1 MQTMKLICVG
11 KLKDAFF
18 RDASDEYMKRLK
30 GYCKA
35 EIIEIPAV
43 NLPDNPSDAT
53 IEAALKKEAD
63 SIIKKIPSGATVV
76 AMCVE
81 GKLYSSEDMAACLAG
96 AAMKGNGDIVFIIGG
111 SYGLDESV
119 KRRAD
124 VRMSASKMTF
134 PHRLFRVMLLEQIY
148 RAVQIS
154 AGTKYHK

>member
-1 MQTMKLICVG
+1 MQTMKIICVG

-53 IEAALKKEAD
+53 IDGALKKEGE
-63 SIIKKIPSGATVV
+63 SIMKKIPAGATVV

-81 GKLYSSEDMAACLAG
+81 GKLYSSEDMADCLSK

-119 KRRAD
+119 KKRAD
-124 VRMSASKMTF
+124 IRMSASKMTF

-148 RAVQIS
+148 RGYKINANE
-154 AGTKYHK
+154 KYHK

>member
-1 MQTMKLICVG
+1 MQSVKIICVG

-35 EIIEIPAV
+35 EIIEIPAA
-43 NLPDNPSDAT
+43 NLPEDPSDAQ
-53 IEAALKKEAD
+53 IEAALEKEAEN
-63 SIIKKIPSGATVV
+63 IIKKISSGSTVV

-81 GKLYSSEDMAACLAG
+81 GKLYSSEDVADLIAKS
-96 AAMKGNGDIVFIIGG
+96 AMTGSGDITFIIGG
-111 SYGLDESV
+111 SYGLSEIV
-119 KRRAD
+119 KRKAG

-148 RAVQIS
+148 RGYKINS
-154 AGTKYHK
+154 GGKYHK

>member
-30 GYCKA
+30 GYCNA
-35 EIIEIPAV
+35 EITEIPAV

-53 IEAALKKEAD
+53 IKAALKKEAD

-148 RAVQIS
+148 RGYKINANE
-154 AGTKYHK
+154 KYHK